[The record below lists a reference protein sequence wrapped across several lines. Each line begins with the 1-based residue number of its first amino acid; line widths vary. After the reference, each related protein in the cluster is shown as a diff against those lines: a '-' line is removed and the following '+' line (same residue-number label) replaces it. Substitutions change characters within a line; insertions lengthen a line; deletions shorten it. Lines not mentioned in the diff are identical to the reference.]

1 MKRRI
6 KDALKRLLFRFYKLG
21 SRFGV
26 HIMPV
31 HYYVAAPN
39 IIELERTRDEW
50 QKRSEMP
57 GLHTDLDEQLE
68 RLRAACLPH
77 QSEYTGNTAYLEG
90 VTRSYGPGYGYV
102 EAQALHAVIRH
113 YAPKQIIE
121 VGSGV
126 STHCMLAALE
136 LNHRDNGA
144 ETTLTCVEPFPS
156 ARLRQTT
163 GIGLLERRVQAVPV
177 DIFRKLNSGDF
188 LFIDSSHTV
197 KPGSDVNYLILE
209 VLPVLAPGVIVHFHD
224 IFLPYDY
231 QRNVLKTFLHWS
243 ETSLLRAYL
252 THNDRVAILFCL
264 SHLHYDRQEELKQ
277 IFPEYDPAPDVGGLN
292 PESVRPFEQP
302 QRHFPASI
310 YLETR

>member
-6 KDALKRLLFRFYKLG
+6 KDALKRLLFRFYRLG

-26 HIMPV
+26 HIMPT
-31 HYYVAAPN
+31 HYYVGAPN

-50 QKRSEMP
+50 QKKSEMP

-68 RLRAACLPH
+68 RLRTVCLSY
-77 QSEYTGNTAYLEG
+77 QSEYAGNAAYLEG
-90 VTRSYGPGYGYV
+90 QARSYGPGYGYI
-102 EAQALHAVIRH
+102 EAQAVHAVIRH

-121 VGSGV
+121 VGSGI
-126 STHCMLAALE
+126 STHCMLTALD
-136 LNHRDNGA
+136 LNHRNNAA
-144 ETTLTCVEPFPS
+144 ETTLTCVEPYPS
-156 ARLRQTT
+156 ARLRQTP
-163 GIGLLERRVQAVPV
+163 GIELLEKRVQSVPV
-177 DIFRKLNSGDF
+177 DVFRKLNSGDF

-209 VLPVLAPGVIVHFHD
+209 VLPVLAPGVIVHIHD
-224 IFLPYDY
+224 IFLPYDF

-252 THNDRVAILFCL
+252 TFNERAAVLFCL

-277 IFPEYDPAPDVGGLN
+277 IFPEYDPAPDIDGLN
-292 PESVRPFEQP
+292 PPSVRPFEQP